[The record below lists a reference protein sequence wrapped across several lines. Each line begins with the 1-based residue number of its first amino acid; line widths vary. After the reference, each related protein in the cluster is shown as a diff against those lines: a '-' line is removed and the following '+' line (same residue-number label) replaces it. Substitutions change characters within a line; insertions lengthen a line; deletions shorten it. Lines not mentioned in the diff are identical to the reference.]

1 MGDVGGLM
9 NAIKDAGD
17 LLLLLLLLFY
27 FFGFWASDARY

>member
-17 LLLLLLLLFY
+17 LLLLLLLFY